1 MNYIIINY
9 NHCFNIFIANMIM
22 AINTKN
28 VDISLI
34 KELQTILLAYSL
46 YNTIIDVIPYLVFIL
61 KVLLYSL
68 LYSISVLTYYFL
80 VTTFTFFQ
88 RCPPSLPR
96 NRTHLSL
103 LQLPLR
109 YFTKYDLKILKI
121 FLKTLLLPLILTF
134 SPSFSSSSQILINQG
149 VTIFWY
155 RKS

>member
-9 NHCFNIFIANMIM
+9 NLCFNIFIANMIM

-88 RCPPSLPR
+88 RCPPSYFQITTKSDILPAPSIAPPIFYKIR
-96 NRTHLSL
+96 PQNIENIPQKVLKHYFYHL
-103 LQLPLR
+103 
-109 YFTKYDLKILKI
+109 F
-121 FLKTLLLPLILTF
+121 
-134 SPSFSSSSQILINQG
+134 
-149 VTIFWY
+149 
-155 RKS
+155 